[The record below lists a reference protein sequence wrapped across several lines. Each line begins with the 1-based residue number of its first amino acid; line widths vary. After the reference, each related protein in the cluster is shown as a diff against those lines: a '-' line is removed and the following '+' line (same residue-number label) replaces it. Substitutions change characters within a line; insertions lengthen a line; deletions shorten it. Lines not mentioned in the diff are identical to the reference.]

1 MRKEKNMKRKI
12 VNEITGRKKMTKR
25 MRALAGVLGLTL
37 CLGLTACGKNTD
49 DEQKKEST
57 KNDTEIGTIHVGT
70 DGAYYPY
77 CYLDEEDNELK
88 GFEIDVLTEVGKR
101 AGVDMDIEVVK
112 WQGVFG
118 MLDSGKIDTIACQM
132 SITDERKEKYN
143 FTDPYMYTPLR
154 IAVQKGNESFIKTKE
169 DLKGKRVACNTG
181 GNSYATLEEV
191 QKDVDFE
198 IVPYDASGMEQDLS
212 LGRVDALY
220 QSAIATAGVRDKG
233 EFNID
238 FAECEPLAYEVNAYP
253 LRKDERSQK
262 IIEAI
267 NKGLKSMRE
276 DGTLKEFSEK
286 WFNLDVTEQ

>member
-1 MRKEKNMKRKI
+1 MS
-12 VNEITGRKKMTKR
+12 KR
-25 MRALAGVLGLTL
+25 MKTVAMLLALVLGLSL
-37 CLGLTACGKNTD
+37 AACGKSA
-49 DEQKKEST
+49 DEETEKDSEE
-57 KNDTEIGTIHVGT
+57 TEIGTIHVGT

-77 CYLDEEDNELK
+77 CYLDEGDNTLK
-88 GFEIDVLTEVGKR
+88 GFEIDVLNEIGERV
-101 AGVDMDIEVVK
+101 GVDMDIEVVK

-118 MLDSGKIDTIACQM
+118 MLDSGKIDTIACQI
-132 SITDERKEKYN
+132 SITDERKEKYD
-143 FTDPYMYTPLR
+143 FTDPYMYTPLQ
-154 IAVQKGNESFIKTKE
+154 IAVQTGNEDSIKTIE

-191 QKDVDFE
+191 QKEVDFE

-238 FAECEPLAYEVNAYP
+238 FAECEPLAYEINAYP

-262 IIEAI
+262 IGEAI
-267 NKGLKSMRE
+267 NKGLEEMRE
-276 DGTLKEFSEK
+276 DGTLKALSEK
-286 WFNLDVTEQ
+286 WFNIDVTEQ

>member
-1 MRKEKNMKRKI
+1 MKRKI

-132 SITDERKEKYN
+132 SITDERKESVDFSDGY
-143 FTDPYMYTPLR
+143 Y
-154 IAVQKGNESFIKTKE
+154 ESGSALVVNKDDDSISDFD
-169 DLKGKRVACNTG
+169 DLKGKVAACKEGTTG
-181 GNSYATLEEV
+181 QLWCEDHADEYGFETTVYPDSVSMMMAVANKQADFLIEDYPVISYQIKIGEQEDLKVAIDAIEEAPQNGFAV
-191 QKDVDFE
+191 K
-198 IVPYDASGMEQDLS
+198 
-212 LGRVDALY
+212 
-220 QSAIATAGVRDKG
+220 KG
-233 EFNID
+233 ENADLLKMFN
-238 FAECEPLAYEVNAYP
+238 EGL
-253 LRKDERSQK
+253 QK
-262 IIEAI
+262 IRDNGKYDEIIAEY
-267 NKGLKSMRE
+267 E
-276 DGTLKEFSEK
+276 
-286 WFNLDVTEQ
+286 